1 MKLIAHI
8 AIAAACSGALVS
20 TAHAFGEVG
29 RWTSGWGQGTSEYT
43 VVDAKRNALYI
54 ACSEDRPVSM
64 SLTVAGKEYG
74 SYTQQEFSL
83 IIDGKEISTPYAT
96 SSRVGADN
104 FRYAWDAMRKAK
116 SLQAKTADGKV
127 VTLPLVNAAKA
138 LPSSKSREF
147 ACRTEF

>member
-1 MKLIAHI
+1 MKVIARF
-8 AIAAACSGALVS
+8 AIAAACATTLVS

-43 VVDAKRNALYI
+43 VVDAKHNALYI

-74 SYTQQEFSL
+74 SYTKREFNL
-83 IIDGKEISTPYAT
+83 IIDGNEISTPYAT
-96 SSRVGADN
+96 DSRVGTNN
-104 FRYAWDAMRKAK
+104 FLYAWEALRKAK
-116 SLQAKTADGKV
+116 SLQAKTADGKIV
-127 VTLPLVNAAKA
+127 TFPLAGAAKTLPG
-138 LPSSKSREF
+138 SKSRDF